1 MAYQDQAFSYVASQA
16 AKISSVATTMGV
28 STTAIAGAMAEENDA
43 CDD

>member
-16 AKISSVATTMGV
+16 VQISSVATALGV

-43 CDD
+43 YDD